1 MSMHITFNNP
11 NFIRIMSRD
20 MTRIV
25 EKAIAKSLT
34 HVAAESMKDL
44 KIQAQF
50 DLHLTRP
57 FIKKSIQY
65 DAATT
70 SNMKS
75 EVGIANDVYFADL
88 LVKGGE
94 RLPRSKYV
102 AVPVKAKGRSKKSM
116 SPEKILNKRNYFLRT
131 IHGVKG
137 IWYCTT
143 RMLFPKLMY
152 VLVLRTEYDKAP
164 YLDWERTVINAVARS
179 DFEGKFLENI
189 QRALNQ
195 T

>member
-1 MSMHITFNNP
+1 
-11 NFIRIMSRD
+11 MSRD

-44 KIQAQF
+44 KIQAQT

-65 DAATT
+65 DAANV

-75 EVGIANDVYFADL
+75 EVGIVRDVYFADL

-94 RLPRSKYV
+94 RSPRSKYV
-102 AVPVKAKGRSKKSM
+102 AVPVKAKGANGRAKKSM
-116 SPEKILNKRNYFLRT
+116 SPEKILNKRGYFLRT

-143 RMLFPKLMY
+143 RMLYPKLMY

-179 DFEGKFLENI
+179 DFEGKFMENI

-195 T
+195 S